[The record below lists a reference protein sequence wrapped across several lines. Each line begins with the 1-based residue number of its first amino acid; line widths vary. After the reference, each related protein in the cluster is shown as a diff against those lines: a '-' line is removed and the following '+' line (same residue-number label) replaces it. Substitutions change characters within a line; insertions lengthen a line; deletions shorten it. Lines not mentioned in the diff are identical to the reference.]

1 MALSE
6 KKQQL
11 DSGRPER
18 IHPLR
23 GEKGISDFKR
33 RQPTLP
39 PKSTP
44 PPNPKT
50 LFEEKNEWSRVE
62 LGRKMAKASP
72 YIPGAAGAMYSRPE
86 RKKIIDEIFPQ
97 QRFQSHISE
106 MEAKRRLREL
116 RKEEYQSRTGA
127 EKLKISRLR
136 RFLERETGL
145 GGKY

>member
-1 MALSE
+1 MKPFE
-6 KKQQL
+6 KKQ
-11 DSGRPER
+11 P
-18 IHPLR
+18 I
-23 GEKGISDFKR
+23 
-33 RQPTLP
+33 P
-39 PKSTP
+39 PSK
-44 PPNPKT
+44 PKT
-50 LFEEKNEWSRVE
+50 LFEEKKEWYRKE
-62 LGRKMAKASP
+62 LGRKMAKTSP